1 MSIAETIK
9 KTGRGKKGAVDL
21 TRDEARTVFTQIL
34 DGEVSDLELGAF
46 CMAMRIKGETAEEM
60 AGFLDALEQHQTER
74 LRLDIATPVV
84 VLPSYNGARKTPNW
98 VPLLAL
104 LLSDMKIPVLVHGV
118 TEYEKR
124 TTTFAIFQALGLRI
138 AASLEEMRSALEHC
152 QPVFV
157 PLSLLSPGLQRLL
170 DVRKVIGLRN
180 FGHVLAKLINPLAS
194 RSLPVSNYTHPVY
207 PQEIRD
213 LVAIRPANYLVMRGH
228 EGEPIAGLQRLPA
241 LVTYFAENPDHPMAT
256 EEMQFT
262 PPSMQPGIDA
272 VSTAA
277 AIREIRAGHAS
288 VPEPIAEQA
297 RQIQQIVARMF
308 TQEGRIS

>member
-9 KTGRGKKGAVDL
+9 KTGRGKKGAADL
-21 TRDEARTVFTQIL
+21 TRDEARQAFMQIL
-34 DGEVSDLELGAF
+34 DGKVSDLELGAF

-74 LRLDIATPVV
+74 LRLKIITPVV

-138 AASLEEMRSALEHC
+138 AASMDEMREALEQC
-152 QPVFV
+152 QPVFA

-194 RSLPVSNYTHPVY
+194 GSLPVSNYTHPVY

-228 EGEPIAGLQRLPA
+228 EGEPIAGPQRLPA
-241 LVTYFAENPDHPMAT
+241 LVSYFAENPSDPVAT
-256 EEMQFT
+256 AEMQFA
-262 PPSMQPGIDA
+262 PSSVQPEIDA
-272 VSTAA
+272 LSTAA
-277 AIREIRAGHAS
+277 AIREIRAGRGS

-297 RQIQQIVARMF
+297 RQIQKVIAQMLAHK
-308 TQEGRIS
+308 G